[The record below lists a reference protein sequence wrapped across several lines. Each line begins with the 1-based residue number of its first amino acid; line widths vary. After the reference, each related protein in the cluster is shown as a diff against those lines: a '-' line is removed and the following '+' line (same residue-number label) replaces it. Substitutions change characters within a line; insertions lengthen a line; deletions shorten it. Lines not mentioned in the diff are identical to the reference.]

1 MKYAIRALGWATAAL
16 WILVILFSGTVVY
29 SAMQIGMNFGEEPE
43 MAVSNGEITMSI
55 PFSISNGG
63 LYDISELN
71 ITTFIAAENETVSRS
86 TTTVP
91 LISIGDTV
99 NKTHDISV
107 SLDDILDKNLTYML
121 FRDTN
126 LSVNMFVALTYAQVI
141 HLNIS
146 SSLGEALYWGAP
158 LNNLTIGEPS
168 FTAIGDP
175 PYNVTVPL
183 SFENHAFFSLN
194 GTIRLE
200 IMDGNNLI
208 GSKEENIPVPP
219 RTRYDNAIFVMIE
232 SVPSDMVEVHLYF
245 NEVYIK
251 SWTLVMAF
259 G

>member
-29 SAMQIGMNFGEEPE
+29 SAMQIGMDFGEEPE
-43 MAVSNGEITMSI
+43 MTVSNGEMTMAI

-71 ITTFIAAENETVSRS
+71 ITTVIAAENETVISRS

-91 LISIGDTV
+91 LISRGKTV
-99 NKTHDISV
+99 NETHDIRL
-107 SLDDILDKNLTYML
+107 SLDDMLTKNLTYML
-121 FRDTN
+121 FNDIN
-126 LSVNMFVALTYAQVI
+126 LSVGMLVGLTYAYAIPLTV
-141 HLNIS
+141 S
-146 SSLGEALYWGAP
+146 TSLPMPWGAP

-168 FTAIGDP
+168 FTAIGESS
-175 PYNVTVPL
+175 YNVTVPL

-194 GTIRLE
+194 ETIRLE

-219 RTRYDNAIFVMIE
+219 RTRYDNPIFVTIG
-232 SVPSDMVEVHLYF
+232 SVPSDMVEVRLYF
-245 NEVYIK
+245 NEVYLK